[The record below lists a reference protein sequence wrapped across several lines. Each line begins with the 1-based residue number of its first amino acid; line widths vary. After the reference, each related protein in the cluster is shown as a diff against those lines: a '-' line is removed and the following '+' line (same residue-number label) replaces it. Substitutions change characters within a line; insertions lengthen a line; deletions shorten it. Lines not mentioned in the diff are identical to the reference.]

1 MSEPANIYEQ
11 MLVVRSQ
18 IGDEAAFE
26 ELLRNYGP
34 RLLQFT
40 RKMMQGAPHI
50 VEDLNQDIWLSIY
63 RGLPGLLDAS
73 KFRPWAFRIARD
85 RVYKEFR
92 RRKLPVEPLP
102 ETEHEVMAEADDPSP
117 IDREELQRALDIL
130 SPDHREVL
138 VLRFLEELD
147 YEEIAHITG
156 STLGTV
162 RSRLH
167 YGKRA
172 LRTVLEKSL

>member
-1 MSEPANIYEQ
+1 

-18 IGDEAAFE
+18 IGDESAFE
-26 ELLRNYGP
+26 ELLKSYGP

-40 RKMMQGAPHI
+40 RRMMQSAPHI
-50 VEDLNQDIWLSIY
+50 VEDLTQDIWLSIY

-92 RRKLPVEPLP
+92 RRKLLVEPLH
-102 ETEHEVMAEADDPSP
+102 ETEHEVSSDVDETLP
-117 IDREELQRALDIL
+117 IDREELQRALNIL

-138 VLRFLEELD
+138 VLRFLEEMN
-147 YEEIAHITG
+147 YEEIAQVTG

-172 LRTVLEKSL
+172 LKTVLEKYL

>member
-1 MSEPANIYEQ
+1 
-11 MLVVRSQ
+11 
-18 IGDEAAFE
+18 
-26 ELLRNYGP
+26 
-34 RLLQFT
+34 
-40 RKMMQGAPHI
+40 MMQRAPEI

-85 RVYKEFR
+85 RTYQEFR
-92 RRKLPVEPLP
+92 RRKLLVEPLR
-102 ETEHEVMAEADDPSP
+102 ETAHEVIAEVGESLP
-117 IDREELQRALDIL
+117 IDREELQRGLDTL

-138 VLRFLEELD
+138 LLRFFEEMN
-147 YEEIAHITG
+147 YEEIAQITG
-156 STLGTV
+156 STVGTV

-172 LRTVLEKSL
+172 LKTVLEKSL

>member
-1 MSEPANIYEQ
+1 
-11 MLVVRSQ
+11 
-18 IGDEAAFE
+18 
-26 ELLRNYGP
+26 
-34 RLLQFT
+34 
-40 RKMMQGAPHI
+40 
-50 VEDLNQDIWLSIY
+50 
-63 RGLPGLLDAS
+63 
-73 KFRPWAFRIARD
+73 
-85 RVYKEFR
+85 
-92 RRKLPVEPLP
+92 
-102 ETEHEVMAEADDPSP
+102 MAEAEDPSP

-138 VLRFLEELD
+138 VLRFLEEMD

>member
-26 ELLRNYGP
+26 ELLRAYGP

-40 RKMMQGAPHI
+40 RKMMQSAPHI
-50 VEDLNQDIWLSIY
+50 VEDLNQDIWLAIY

-92 RRKLPVEPLP
+92 RRKLPVEPLL
-102 ETEHEVMAEADDPSP
+102 ETEHEVSSEADEALPL
-117 IDREELQRALDIL
+117 DREELQRALNVL
-130 SPDHREVL
+130 SPEHREVL
-138 VLRFLEELD
+138 VLRFLEEMD
-147 YEEIAHITG
+147 YEEIAQITG

-172 LRTVLEKSL
+172 LKTVLEKSL